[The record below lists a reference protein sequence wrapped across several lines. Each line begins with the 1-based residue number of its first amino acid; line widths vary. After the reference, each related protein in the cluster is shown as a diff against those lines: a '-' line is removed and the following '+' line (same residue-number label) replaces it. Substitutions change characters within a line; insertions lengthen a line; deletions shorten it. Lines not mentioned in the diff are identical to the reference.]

1 MYLPDPVFT
10 HGQLYV
16 GASRSN
22 APSGIKFLLGQ
33 SEGHGYQ
40 DGQSNEYSGPF
51 THNIV
56 YRSVLKQ
63 TSSDNTPVDPAEVTS
78 VTSLSAQQKAVSVV
92 GAEVQDAGCDY
103 IDLSM
108 TQESTLLKALLHG
121 DATSA
126 EERGMDASDLLSST
140 DPFAIG
146 FLEDCRQRALA
157 RGVGESEWYEI
168 SHRPLSDVLTFMAAL
183 ETHDSGGASS
193 SA

>member
-1 MYLPDPVFT
+1 MRLDSSVQELPFIIRRLLFPVRLAWAMSIHKAQGQTLQRCGVYLPDPAFT

-63 TSSDNTPVDPAEVTS
+63 TSSDNTPVNPAEVTS
-78 VTSLSAQQKAVSVV
+78 VTSLSAQQKAVRVA

-108 TQESTLLKALLHG
+108 TQESTLPKAS
-121 DATSA
+121 APTS
-126 EERGMDASDLLSST
+126 SCLT
-140 DPFAIG
+140 
-146 FLEDCRQRALA
+146 
-157 RGVGESEWYEI
+157 
-168 SHRPLSDVLTFMAAL
+168 HRPQADVLVNTVPPAL
-183 ETHDSGGASS
+183 KSRVG
-193 SA
+193 